1 MITYHSQLDQR
12 PSAVQQIAADAK
24 RPLSVSPYGGQ
35 NHQDVFQ
42 ALGQRQAANLDS
54 LSKESRDAYEVAY
67 QQMQRDQALAGLNMM
82 AQGQQQNNNLQ
93 QSRTQMLLQ
102 GLL

>member
-12 PSAVQQIAADAK
+12 PSAVQQIASDAK
-24 RPLSVSPYGGQ
+24 RPLSVSPYSGQ

-54 LSKESRDAYEVAY
+54 LSRESRDAYEVAY

>member
-12 PSAVQQIAADAK
+12 PSAVQQIANDAK
-24 RPLSVSPYGGQ
+24 RPLSVSPYAGQ

-42 ALGQRQAANLDS
+42 AMGQRQSASLDS
-54 LSKESRDAYEVAY
+54 LAQQSRDAYEVAY
-67 QQMQRDQALAGLNMM
+67 QQQQRDSALAGLNMM
-82 AQGQQQNNNLQ
+82 AQGQQQANNLQ
-93 QSRTQMLLQ
+93 QSRGQMLLR